1 MNANLPMVLTFG
13 LAPKPSSTLRVI
25 CIRNNVQLVKIEPA
39 QCGEVLG
46 VLCGM
51 DAPAG
56 AAAGD
61 ALAEPMLVFANM
73 TLAAVQKFLNEARA
87 AKFVR
92 PSLMAMLTD
101 TNRSWTP
108 AQLQEQLM
116 EERTAV
122 KEKMQSIHER
132 SGHDHDHHSHEH
144 AAPQAH
150 DGEDDHDA

>member
-1 MNANLPMVLTFG
+1 M
-13 LAPKPSSTLRVI
+13 
-25 CIRNNVQLVKIEPA
+25 KIEPA

-51 DAPAG
+51 DEPAG
-56 AAAGD
+56 AAAAD

-101 TNRSWTP
+101 TNRTWTP

-116 EERTAV
+116 EERVAV
-122 KEKMQSIHER
+122 KDKMQSIHER
-132 SGHDHDHHSHEH
+132 SGHSHHHHDHDHAEHHE
-144 AAPQAH
+144 H
-150 DGEDDHDA
+150 DGEDDHEA